1 MTTVSVLPVSK
12 NNGMIVVWP
21 VYIDSQKSREKG
33 RMVPKSVAVDSP
45 TADEIFEACK
55 ELDLTPVL
63 EASKKMPSASL
74 ERPGRV
80 LINKKDKKLKLLREI
95 SLAIQRKRALR
106 KKT

>member
-1 MTTVSVLPVSK
+1 MSK

-21 VYIDSQKSREKG
+21 AYIDSQKSREEG
-33 RMVPKSVAVDSP
+33 RMVPKSVAVDTP
-45 TADEIFEACK
+45 TADEIFETCS
-55 ELDLTPVL
+55 ELGLAPVL
-63 EASKKMPSASL
+63 EAAKKMPSASW

-106 KKT
+106 KKI